1 MCLLMKYSLAIL
13 ICILFLCTTVSA
25 SGSEI
30 SWNIVSTSGTGD
42 KCPQMPGGAMMP
54 SGVDY
59 YTGDYALITLTPELA
74 IVQSV
79 SCGVGTA
86 EAVLETDPFTH
97 STDSPIEF
105 EMHIPVFSGSQ
116 VYISVDNKFEQQMN
130 APTVWG
136 ECIQDD
142 KTSGI
147 TAFGDPMAE
156 FSKYTYPSGQ
166 WGDGKPHKLVMRV
179 VKGDKNCPAM
189 ASIKNI
195 DGGSGSDG
203 SSIISSI
210 EDVEDMG
217 GAIGGVMD
225 LIEKYLKP
233 IQSIIP
239 TFGDP
244 LNKDCTINEK
254 VFDNEWKAY
263 STLPIHNDKLPLQ
276 SRSYV
281 AQQYVSK
288 ANILI
293 ELELE
298 SYLLKRDM
306 EIDRLMRLELRE
318 YRNALVNNLQLN
330 LLKSFWRLSWI
341 TYDTIKGAPG
351 LSSGAIGLGQS
362 YVKVFEEVSMIEK
375 LGAGLKVVQ
384 GLTPKTSMYAINT
397 NEVSGKVEA
406 VGIAGIY
413 EGIASVGNPVA
424 AGTALFQETVK
435 QILPSADL
443 TPQEIEILRTQH
455 LKKGVLDDVLQK
467 SYKNNFLRRDRIAE
481 IEVEQKKL
489 EEELKEL
496 EKKEKENIA
505 INLKGDCKTRAGS

>member
-1 MCLLMKYSLAIL
+1 MKWLLSII
-13 ICILFLCTTVSA
+13 ICILFLCSAVSA

-30 SWNIVSTSGTGD
+30 SWNVVSTTGTGD
-42 KCPQMPGGAMMP
+42 KCPQIPDGAMMP

-59 YTGDYALITLTPELA
+59 ITEDYAQILLGPGFAQITE
-74 IVQSV
+74 

-105 EMHIPVFSGSQ
+105 EMHVPVLSGSQ
-116 VYISVDNKFEQQMN
+116 VYISVDNRFEQQMN

-136 ECIQDD
+136 ECSQDE
-142 KTSGI
+142 KTSGT

-156 FSKYTYPSGQ
+156 FNKYTYPSGQ
-166 WGDGKPHKLVMRV
+166 WGDGMPHKLVMRV
-179 VKGDKNCPAM
+179 VKGDNNCPAVVT
-189 ASIKNI
+189 IKNI
-195 DGGSGSDG
+195 DGGSGSDA
-203 SSIISSI
+203 SSMIPAI
-210 EDVEDMG
+210 ENTEDMG
-217 GAIGGVMD
+217 GAIDGVMD

-233 IQSIIP
+233 ILSIIP
-239 TFGDP
+239 AFGES
-244 LNKDCTINEK
+244 LNEDCTINEK
-254 VFDNEWKAY
+254 VFDDEWKAY

-288 ANILI
+288 ANLLI

-298 SYLLKRDM
+298 SYFLKRDM

-318 YRNALVNNLQLN
+318 YRNALVNNLQVN

-341 TYDTIKGAPG
+341 TYDTVKGAPG

-362 YVKVFEEVSMIEK
+362 YAKVFEEVSIIEK
-375 LGAGLKVVQ
+375 LGSGLKVVQ

-413 EGIASVGNPVA
+413 EGMASYGNPVG
-424 AGTALFQETVK
+424 AGTAIFQETMK
-435 QILPSADL
+435 QILPSAEL

-455 LKKGVLDDVLQK
+455 LKKGVLDDALQE

-481 IEVEQKKL
+481 IEIEQKKL
-489 EEELKEL
+489 EDELKEL
-496 EKKEKENIA
+496 GEKEKENIA
-505 INLKGDCKTRAGS
+505 INLKGDCKRAGS